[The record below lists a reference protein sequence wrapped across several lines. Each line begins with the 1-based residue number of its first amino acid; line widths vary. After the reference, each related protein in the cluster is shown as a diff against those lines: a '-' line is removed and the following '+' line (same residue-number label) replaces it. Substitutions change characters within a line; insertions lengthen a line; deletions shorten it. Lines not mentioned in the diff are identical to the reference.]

1 MQDLHGGIGGVDPL
15 SARTARATDFDA
27 DFIWADL
34 KFDLFGHGKNG
45 DRGSGGV
52 NAALGFG
59 GGNALDT
66 VDATFMAHGGKNGR
80 AREFE
85 HDFLKATEIGGT

>member
-1 MQDLHGGIGGVDPL
+1 M

-27 DFIWADL
+27 YFIRADL

-45 DRGSGGV
+45 DRGSRCMD
-52 NAALGFG
+52 AALGLS

-66 VDATFMAHGGKNGR
+66 VHTTFMAHGGKNGR
-80 AREFE
+80 AREFKN
-85 HDFLKATEIGGT
+85 DFL